1 MVDWFD
7 FQCFTVQTEMT
18 QIKLDYMVCAIFV
31 NISIFRATQRNMV
44 SK

>member
-18 QIKLDYMVCAIFV
+18 QIKLGYMVCYFC
-31 NISIFRATQRNMV
+31 
-44 SK
+44 